1 MPQEI
6 VTYGPSF
13 IGATLIVLVHLF
25 VHRLRFLERPQ
36 SVWLDFFSGVALGY
50 VFVDILPHLAS
61 KQEALLAATD
71 AGLLGFLEHHAY
83 LMAMAGF
90 LLYLAIVL
98 SGERARSQRAP
109 ETFTISKLPVAV
121 GFGATS
127 MAAYA
132 FLIGYML
139 AEQCTHGAG
148 SGFGFAL
155 AMAGHFVGLD
165 HFYRHLY
172 PRLYD
177 AGLRYML
184 AGALYTGWVF
194 GAISELSDPVYAL
207 LFAFLAGGIMIIT
220 AVFELPRVK
229 SWRQYAGFCAGAI
242 VFSALI
248 VALASFN
255 S

>member
-1 MPQEI
+1 MPQDI

-13 IGATLIVLVHLF
+13 VGATLIVLVHLF
-25 VHRLRFLERPQ
+25 VQRLRFLDRPE
-36 SVWLDFFSGVALGY
+36 SVWLDFFSGIALGY

-61 KQEALLAATD
+61 KQEVLLEATD
-71 AGLLGFLEHHAY
+71 AGLLGFMEHHAY

-109 ETFTISKLPVAV
+109 DEFTIFNLPVAV
-121 GFGATS
+121 GLGATS

-155 AMAGHFVGLD
+155 AMAAHFVGLD

-177 AGLRYML
+177 AGLRYLL
-184 AGALYTGWVF
+184 AGTLCAGWVL
-194 GAISELSDPVYAL
+194 GAIGELSDHVYAL
-207 LFAFLAGGIMIIT
+207 LFAFLGGGIMIVT
-220 AVFELPRVK
+220 AVFELE
-229 SWRQYAGFCAGAI
+229 STE
-242 VFSALI
+242 FSAR
-248 VALASFN
+248 
-255 S
+255 

>member
-25 VHRLRFLERPQ
+25 VRRLRFLDRPQ
-36 SVWLDFFSGVALGY
+36 SVWPDFFAGVALGY

-61 KQEALLAATD
+61 KQQALLEATD

-90 LLYLAIVL
+90 LLYLALVL

-109 ETFTISKLPVAV
+109 EESTLSKLSLAV
-121 GFGATS
+121 GFSATS
-127 MAAYA
+127 MVAYS
-132 FLIGYML
+132 FIIGYML
-139 AEQCTHGAG
+139 SEQCTHGGG

-155 AMAGHFVGLD
+155 TMAAHFVGLD
-165 HFYRHLY
+165 HFYRHLH

-177 AGLRYML
+177 AGLRYAL
-184 AGALYTGWVF
+184 AGALYAGWIF
-194 GAISELSDPVYAL
+194 GATSELSDPIYAL
-207 LFAFLAGGIMIIT
+207 LFTFLAGGIMIIT
-220 AVFELPRVK
+220 AVFELPRVT

-242 VFSALI
+242 AFSALI
-248 VALASFN
+248 VAVESLKP
-255 S
+255 

>member
-1 MPQEI
+1 MPQQI

-13 IGATLIVLVHLF
+13 VGATLIVLVQLF
-25 VHRLRFLERPQ
+25 VQRLRFLDRPQ
-36 SVWLDFFSGVALGY
+36 SLWPDIFSGVGLGY
-50 VFVDILPHLAS
+50 VFVEILPHLAS
-61 KQEALLAATD
+61 KQEMLLEATD

-90 LLYLAIVL
+90 LLYLAIAL

-109 ETFTISKLPVAV
+109 EESTISGLPVAV
-121 GFGATS
+121 GFGAIS

-155 AMAGHFVGLD
+155 AMAAHFLGLG
-165 HFYRHLY
+165 HFYRHRD
-172 PRLYD
+172 PWLYD
-177 AGLRYML
+177 AGLRYVL
-184 AGALYTGWVF
+184 GGALYAGWAV
-194 GAISELSDPVYAL
+194 GAIGELSDRLYAL
-207 LFAFLAGGIMIIT
+207 LFTFLAGGIIIIT

-248 VALASFN
+248 VAVERLKL
-255 S
+255 

>member
-13 IGATLIVLVHLF
+13 VGATLIVLVHLF
-25 VHRLRFLERPQ
+25 VHRLGFLDRPQ
-36 SVWLDFFSGVALGY
+36 SLWPDFFSGVALGY
-50 VFVDILPHLAS
+50 VFVEILPHLAS
-61 KQEALLAATD
+61 KQEALLEATD

-98 SGERARSQRAP
+98 SGERARSRRAP
-109 ETFTISKLPVAV
+109 EDFTISTLPFAV
-121 GFGATS
+121 GFAAAS

-148 SGFGFAL
+148 SGFAFAL
-155 AMAGHFVGLD
+155 AMAAHFVGLG
-165 HFYRHLY
+165 HSHRRLY

-177 AGLRYML
+177 AVLRYAL
-184 AGALYTGWVF
+184 AGALYAGWIF
-194 GAISELSDPVYAL
+194 GAIGELSDPVYAL
-207 LFAFLAGGIMIIT
+207 LFTFLAGGIMIIT

-229 SWRQYAGFCAGAI
+229 SWRQYASFCAGAI

-248 VALASFN
+248 VAV
-255 S
+255 

>member
-13 IGATLIVLVHLF
+13 VGATLIVLVHLF
-25 VHRLRFLERPQ
+25 VRWFRLLDRPQ
-36 SVWLDFFSGVALGY
+36 SVWPDFFSGVALGY

-61 KQEALLAATD
+61 KQQALLEATD

-98 SGERARSQRAP
+98 SGERVRSQRAP
-109 ETFTISKLPVAV
+109 EEITISKLPLAV

-127 MAAYA
+127 MVAYA
-132 FLIGYML
+132 FIIGYML
-139 AEQCTHGAG
+139 AEQCTHGGG

-155 AMAGHFVGLD
+155 AMAAHFVGLD
-165 HFYRHLY
+165 HFYRHRY

-177 AGLRYML
+177 AGLRYAL
-184 AGALYTGWVF
+184 AGALYAGWVF
-194 GAISELSDPVYAL
+194 GAIGELSGPVYAL
-207 LFAFLAGGIMIIT
+207 LFTFLAGGIMIIT
-220 AVFELPRVK
+220 VVFELPRVK
-229 SWRQYAGFCAGAI
+229 SWRQYGGFCAGAI

-248 VALASFN
+248 VAL
-255 S
+255 

>member
-6 VTYGPSF
+6 VSYGPSF
-13 IGATLIVLVHLF
+13 IGVTLIVLVHLF
-25 VHRLRFLERPQ
+25 VQRLRFLDRPQ
-36 SVWLDFFSGVALGY
+36 SVWPDFFSGVGLGY
-50 VFVDILPHLAS
+50 VFVDLFPHLAS
-61 KQEALLAATD
+61 KQEALLEATD

-109 ETFTISKLPVAV
+109 GTFRISNLPVAV

-127 MAAYA
+127 TAAYA

-155 AMAGHFVGLD
+155 AMAAHFVGLG
-165 HFYRHLY
+165 HFYRHRY
-172 PRLYD
+172 PWLYD
-177 AGLRYML
+177 AGLRYVL
-184 AGALYTGWVF
+184 AAALYAGWGF
-194 GAISELSDPVYAL
+194 GAIGELSDRVYAL
-207 LFAFLAGGIMIIT
+207 LFTFLAGGIMIIT
-220 AVFELPRVK
+220 VVFELPRVK

-248 VALASFN
+248 VAVESLKP
-255 S
+255 